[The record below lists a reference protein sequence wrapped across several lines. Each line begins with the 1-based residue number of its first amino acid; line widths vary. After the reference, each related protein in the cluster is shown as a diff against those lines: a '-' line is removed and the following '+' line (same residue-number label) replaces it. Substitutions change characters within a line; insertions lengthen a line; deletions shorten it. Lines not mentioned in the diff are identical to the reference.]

1 MLPVSFPIS
10 IQFKAL
16 PSTDATTVV
25 AGYIGGGV
33 FQRIL
38 QHPDIN
44 VFDIT
49 VIVRDSGKAKL
60 LETNFGVK
68 TVVGSMEELDKL
80 SQLAEKAHIVVQ
92 CVRVL
97 SARVVFVT
105 LR

>member
-25 AGYIGGGV
+25 AAYIGGSV

-38 QHPDIN
+38 QPPDIN

-49 VIVRDSGKAKL
+49 VLVPDAAKAKL

-68 TVVGSMEELDKL
+68 TVVGSMEELGKL
-80 SQLAEKAHIVVQ
+80 SQLA
-92 CVRVL
+92 
-97 SARVVFVT
+97 
-105 LR
+105 